1 MNVKEKELRDQLDAK
16 LKAARDIAAVA
27 EKENRDFTD
36 DERGKVKGY
45 LDEATGLKGQL
56 KPFAE
61 SAELK
66 SLLGEFGPAKA
77 DTERVEGGVST
88 DTIHATMKASLGV
101 EFVNAPEFKAWLKQ
115 IAPNGVI
122 PNSVKGIQSPPLHFG
137 GLKDLDRNRARVKA
151 LVTGVSDTSAGALV
165 EALMLGLQ
173 DAGTY
178 ARPLV
183 IRDVVTTGS
192 TTSDSVEFVRV
203 TTTTN
208 AAAIVAEA
216 TTADLPTQDGTT
228 GPLIEAAGGGYKPE
242 SAIALEKVTTPV
254 KTVTHWIP
262 ATKRAISDAGQVR
275 TLIDEFL
282 NYGLEEEL
290 EDQIVNGDGTGE
302 NFDGI
307 VSTTG
312 VQTHAKGADS
322 VIVAARRARRK
333 VRTVGRAIPNAY
345 LFHPENWEELDL
357 TVDNEQRYYFGGPM
371 VMGTPRLWGLPVI
384 ESEAVPEGTAYVGNF
399 RTCVLWD
406 REQASVSVSDSHA
419 DFFVRNLIA
428 ILAELRA
435 AFGIFRPSAIV
446 KITGI

>member
-1 MNVKEKELRDQLDAK
+1 MPTATLPPQLEAT
-16 LKAARDIAAVA
+16 LKAARDIADRA
-27 EKENRDFTD
+27 EKEDRDFTPEEQTQVRD
-36 DERGKVKGY
+36 LMEKAKSQKETAG
-45 LDEATGLKGQL
+45 
-56 KPFAE
+56 
-61 SAELK
+61 LK
-66 SLLGEFGPAKA
+66 SLLGEFGPASA
-77 DTERVEGGVST
+77 DTEKVEGGVST
-88 DTIHATMKASLGV
+88 DTIQATMKSTLGT
-101 EFVNAPEFKAWLKQ
+101 EFVNAPEFKSWLKQ

-137 GLKDLDRNRARVKA
+137 GLKDIDRNRARVKA
-151 LVTGVSDTSAGALV
+151 LITGTSDTSAGALV
-165 EALMLGLQ
+165 QAMMLGLQ

-183 IRDVVTTGS
+183 IRDVVTTGQ

-208 AAAIVAEA
+208 NAAIVPEA
-216 TTADLPTQDGTT
+216 TIASAIPDPDTENTAGL
-228 GPLIEAAGGGYKPE
+228 KPE

-254 KTVTHWIP
+254 KTVAHWIP

-290 EDQIVNGDGTGE
+290 EDQMVNGDGTGE

-322 VIVAARRARRK
+322 VIVAARKARRK
-333 VRTVGRAIPNAY
+333 VRTVGRSIPNAY
-345 LFHPENWEELDL
+345 LFHPENWEEVDL
-357 TVDNEQRYYFGGPM
+357 AVDNEQRYYFGGPM
-371 VMGTPRLWGLPVI
+371 QMGTPRLWGLPVI

-399 RTCVLWD
+399 KTCVLWD

-419 DFFVRNLIA
+419 DFFVRNLVA

>member
-1 MNVKEKELRDQLDAK
+1 MQVKEKELRDQLEGK
-16 LKAARDIAAVA
+16 LKSARAIAAAA

-36 DERGKVKGY
+36 DERNKVKGY

-56 KPFAE
+56 KPYTE

-66 SLLGEFGPAKA
+66 SLLGEFGPASA
-77 DTERVEGGVST
+77 DTETVEGGVST
-88 DTIHATMKASLGV
+88 DTIHATMKSTLGT
-101 EFVNAPEFKAWLKQ
+101 EFVNAPEFKSWLKQ

-137 GLKDLDRNRARVKA
+137 GLKDIDRNRARVKA
-151 LVTGVSDTSAGALV
+151 LITGVSDTSAGALV
-165 EALMLGLQ
+165 QALMLGLQ

-183 IRDVVTTGS
+183 IRDVVTTGT

-208 AAAIVAEA
+208 NAAIVPEA
-216 TTADLPTQDGTT
+216 TIAGAIPDPDTENTAGL
-228 GPLIEAAGGGYKPE
+228 KPE

-254 KTVTHWIP
+254 KTIAHWIP

-290 EDQIVNGDGTGE
+290 EDQMVNGDGNGE

-307 VSTTG
+307 VSTSG

-322 VIVAARRARRK
+322 VIVAARKARRK

-345 LFHPENWEELDL
+345 LFHPENWEEVDL
-357 TVDNEQRYYFGGPM
+357 AVDNEQRYYFGGPM
-371 VMGTPRLWGLPVI
+371 QMGTPRLWGLPVI

-399 RTCVLWD
+399 KTCVLWD

-419 DFFVRNLIA
+419 DFFVRNLVA